1 MHFSERIVKEHFVF
15 DSSKLQDSIRA
26 ENSIL
31 KRINSSPYWKYK
43 KNFTFSYDA
52 EIIEQFKKKNPDVVQ
67 EYRSFLLKK
76 EPWLNYQEE
85 NLVKKLNQM
94 ILPSV
99 LEKKEGI
106 SRKDIGADLKH
117 LSYSE
122 NHTRTKNGGD
132 ATKSSDIN
140 FGTHT
145 TLGGIVGDSQKT
157 VYVEHI
163 DETVAFDPCL
173 VDICL
178 EQLKRDNG
186 RIKDLGLENEIYLL
200 YSNKVDSHGILSKFT
215 DIDQKDLLKFINNVQ
230 DYEVICMF
238 YALRGYK
245 KTTQEKI
252 AAMFNITQP
261 AVIKR
266 INRAKNRFLEIYMK
280 EAKNSGNE
288 FSESW

>member
-1 MHFSERIVKEHFVF
+1 VF
-15 DSSKLQDSIRA
+15 DSSKLQDSIRS
-26 ENSIL
+26 ENLIL
-31 KRINSSPYWKYK
+31 KRINSSPSWKYK

-52 EIIEQFKKKNPDVVQ
+52 EVIAQFKKQNPAIVQ
-67 EYRSFLLKK
+67 EYRGFLLKK
-76 EPWLNYQEE
+76 EPWLKYQEE

-99 LEKKEGI
+99 LEKREGV
-106 SRKDIGADLKH
+106 SRKDVGADLKH

-122 NHTRTKNGGD
+122 SHSRVKNGGD
-132 ATKSSDIN
+132 STKSSDIN

-145 TLGGIVGDSQKT
+145 TLDGIVGESQKT
-157 VYVEHI
+157 VYIEHV
-163 DETVAFDPCL
+163 DETVVFDPCL
-173 VDICL
+173 VDTCL

-186 RIKDLGLENEIYLL
+186 KIKDCGLEEEISNMYN
-200 YSNKVDSHGILSKFT
+200 NKVEMQIILERYNG
-215 DIDQKDLLKFINNVQ
+215 IDQKDLLRYINNIQ

-238 YALRGYK
+238 YSLRGFK
-245 KTTQEKI
+245 KTTQEQI

-266 INRAKNRFLEIYMK
+266 INRAKNRFLEIYIK

-288 FSESW
+288 FFPGW